1 MGRVAPSW
9 YMMIVIDQG
18 AAMLEQFQRS
28 RIEVSGA
35 TIHLRHGG
43 NGPPLLLLHGFPQT
57 HLIWRGVADRLARE
71 FTLVMPD
78 LRGYGDS
85 SKPPGDA
92 DHGNYSKRAMAL
104 DMVELMRA
112 LGMPRFDLCGHDRG
126 GRVAHRLALDHPE
139 AVERLMLIDISPTNT
154 MYAATDQ
161 RFATL
166 YYHWFMLIQ
175 PAPLPETLIGNSAR
189 FIWSGPWADGD
200 RTARPGWTMRCGA
213 SMRAVFASRRRFMRR
228 ARITGH
234 PRASIWNTM
243 RIMIGSGS
251 GRRRGWC
258 GAAMGWWGGCSIRWP
273 IGSASARC
281 RSPGACCRPG
291 ISFRSRCRICWWRR
305 CWRIFALRL
314 SMIVESR
321 RAD

>member
-1 MGRVAPSW
+1 
-9 YMMIVIDQG
+9 
-18 AAMLEQFQRS
+18 MLEQFQHG

-35 TIHLRHGG
+35 TINLRHGG
-43 NGPPLLLLHGFPQT
+43 DGPPLLLLHGFPQT

-85 SKPPGDA
+85 SKPAGGA

-112 LGMPRFDLCGHDRG
+112 LGMLRFHLCGHDRG
-126 GRVAHRLALDHPE
+126 GRVAHRLALDHPA

-189 FIWSGPWADGD
+189 FYLERTLGGWGSKGAPWMDD
-200 RTARPGWTMRCGA
+200 
-213 SMRAVFASRRRFMRR
+213 AVREEY
-228 ARITGH
+228 
-234 PRASIWNTM
+234 
-243 RIMIGSGS
+243 
-251 GRRRGWC
+251 
-258 GAAMGWWGGCSIRWP
+258 
-273 IGSASARC
+273 ARC
-281 RSPGACCRPG
+281 FCEPAAIHAACEDYRAAAG
-291 ISFRSRCRICWWRR
+291 IDLQHDADHEWNRIAAPTRVVWGSDGVVGSLFDPLADWQRKCALPVTGRMLPAGHFIPEQVPELLVEEMLAHFRAGVVDDTR
-305 CWRIFALRL
+305 F
-314 SMIVESR
+314 
-321 RAD
+321 